1 LAVLVAVLVYPS
13 IPSSAAECAI
23 DPAQREINAAVDA
36 VRPALVRIHIVST
49 EDREGREVKE
59 ESFGS
64 GVIIAPEGYV
74 VTNHHVAGHA
84 KQISCTL
91 TDKSEVDATLVG
103 TDAATDIS
111 VIKLKN
117 DGKKSYPIAKF
128 GDSSA
133 LRVGDRAFA
142 MGCPLSL
149 SQSVT
154 MGIISNTEL
163 VMPEMFGEFS
173 LDGEDVGSMVRWIGH
188 CAIIQPGNS
197 GGPLVNMNGE
207 VVGINEIDIGLS
219 GAIPGNLVKDIS
231 SQLMRNGRIKRS
243 WLGISVQPLLKS
255 STQKTGA
262 LVGGVIDGSPASKA
276 GLKSGDIL
284 TSIDGK
290 PCSVRF
296 AEEQPVFNL
305 LIANLTPGKEIEI
318 QALRD
323 GKQISFKATPTLREP
338 AAARPSELKEWG
350 ICASNITAMIAK
362 EKRREGTAG
371 VLVTSTREG
380 GPAAEAKPSISG
392 EDIITTIGGKP
403 VKDMDDFRRI
413 TAEIVAGKTEPV
425 PTLVGFEQHSDKYLT
440 VVKIGL
446 QDFKDAG
453 LEVRKAW
460 LPVQTQVLSRDMA
473 ESMNINDKTGVRVT
487 QVYPNS
493 TAQKAGLKV
502 GDIIV
507 AIDGTAIQA
516 SEPEDGEVFPTMVR
530 EYKIGATPKFTVIR
544 DGKEQP
550 VTVELVAAPKLARE
564 MKKHRDENFDLTVR
578 DICFFDRVDQHWSE
592 SQPGVIVQTVDEGG
606 WSSLGGLSSNDLI
619 VDIDGEK
626 VVDVAGFEAQM
637 KKISDEKPKTVIF
650 HVKHGIH
657 EKYAEIQPVWPAH

>member
-1 LAVLVAVLVYPS
+1 MLAAVCPTF
-13 IPSSAAECAI
+13 SSAAAVGADPTQKEI
-23 DPAQREINAAVDA
+23 DSAVDA
-36 VRPALVRIHIVST
+36 VRPALVRIHMVST

-64 GVIIAPEGYV
+64 GVIVSSEGYV

-91 TDKSEVDATLVG
+91 TDKTEMDATLVG

-117 DGKKSYPIAKF
+117 DIKKHFSVATF

-133 LRVGDRAFA
+133 LRVGDRVFA

-154 MGIISNTEL
+154 MGIVSNTEL

-188 CAIIQPGNS
+188 DAVIQPGNS

-219 GAIPGNLVKDIS
+219 GAIPGNLAKDIS
-231 SQLMRNGRIKRS
+231 SQIIANGGVKRS
-243 WLGISVQPLLKS
+243 WLGISVQSLLKS
-255 STQKTGA
+255 SKEKVGA

-276 GLKSGDIL
+276 GIKSGDIL

-305 LIANLTPGKEIEI
+305 LVANLTPGKEIEI
-318 QALRD
+318 QAIRD
-323 GKQISFKATPTLREP
+323 GKPITLKVTPTLREP
-338 AAARPSELKEWG
+338 ASVRPSELKEWG
-350 ICASNITAMIAK
+350 LCGSNITQMTAK
-362 EKRREGTAG
+362 EKKRDGTAG
-371 VLVTSTREG
+371 VLVSSTREG
-380 GPAAEAKPSISG
+380 GPAAEAKPSIG
-392 EDIITTIGGKP
+392 GGDIITSVDGKP
-403 VKDMDDFRRI
+403 VHNIDDLRKI
-413 TAEIVAGKTEPV
+413 TAEIVVGKTETV
-425 PTLVGFEQHSDKYLT
+425 PTLVAFERHSDQYLT

-453 LEVRKAW
+453 LEVSKAW
-460 LPVQTQVLSRDMA
+460 LPVQTQVLSKDMA
-473 ESMNINDKTGVRVT
+473 ESMHIVGKTGVRIT
-487 QVYPNS
+487 QVYPNN

-502 GDIIV
+502 GDLIIG
-507 AIDGTAIQA
+507 IDGESIQA
-516 SEPEDGEVFPTMVR
+516 SEPEDGEVFPTMIR
-530 EYKIGATPKFTVIR
+530 EYKIGATPKFTIIR
-544 DGKEQP
+544 DGKEQ
-550 VTVELVAAPKLARE
+550 TIAAELIASPKLTRE
-564 MKKHRDENFDLTVR
+564 MKKHRDESFDLTVR
-578 DICFFDRVDQHWSE
+578 DICFFDRVDQRWPE
-592 SQPGVIVQTVDEGG
+592 SQAGVLVQTVDEGG
-606 WSSLGGLSSNDLI
+606 WASLGGLSANDLI
-619 VDIDGEK
+619 LDVDGGK
-626 VVDVAGFEAQM
+626 TSDVAGFETQM
-637 KKISDEKPKTVIF
+637 KRIKTEKPKTVIF

-657 EKYAEIQPVWPAH
+657 EKYVEIEPVWSNH